1 MSVLL
6 VEKSGGIATITLNRP
21 EALNALNAEL
31 RLAIETTFR
40 DLAKDDEVRV
50 AILTGAGRA
59 FSAGIDLKELS
70 RGRMESSGAADYD
83 MIGAIRDFG
92 APLIG
97 AVNGH
102 AITGGFELALACDL
116 LIASENAQFG
126 DTHARVG
133 IVPGWALSQKLP
145 RLIGI
150 ARAKELSLTGN
161 FIGAEQ
167 AERWG
172 TREPRRACV
181 RAPAGLPAARA
192 GHALVRSALT
202 APLQAD
208 DRCWLC
214 RHAQRWA
221 GARAAD
227 VPRSPHRR
235 HARGDR
241 AAPRRDPGPRSPA
254 AEVMQVSRSEAKPSE
269 VHQAGGR

>member
-21 EALNALNAEL
+21 EALNALSAEL
-31 RLAIETTFR
+31 RQAIEHAFR
-40 DLAKDDEVRV
+40 ELAKDDGVRV
-50 AILTGAGRA
+50 AIITGAGRA

-70 RGRMESSGAADYD
+70 SGRLERSGAADYD

-116 LIASENAQFG
+116 LIASEHAKFG

-133 IVPGWALSQKLP
+133 IVPGWGLSQKLP
-145 RLIGI
+145 RLIGVS
-150 ARAKELSLTGN
+150 RAKELSLTGN

-172 TREPRRACV
+172 
-181 RAPAGLPAARA
+181 
-192 GHALVRSALT
+192 LVNR
-202 APLQAD
+202 
-208 DRCWLC
+208 
-214 RHAQRWA
+214 
-221 GARAAD
+221 
-227 VPRSPHRR
+227 VV
-235 HARGDR
+235 
-241 AAPRRDPGPRSPA
+241 PA
-254 AEVMQVSRSEAKPSE
+254 AELLPVCRQLAQDMLSCDPPSLRRYKQMIDAGYATTLDEGLSLERRMSREHLADVTAEAI
-269 VHQAGGR
+269 AGRRAGIQDRGRQQQK

>member
-21 EALNALNAEL
+21 EALNALSAEL
-31 RLAIETTFR
+31 RLAIERTFR

-70 RGRMESSGAADYD
+70 SGNVERSGAADYD

-150 ARAKELSLTGN
+150 GRAKELSLTGN

-172 TREPRRACV
+172 LVNRVVPASELMPVCQKLAQDMLSCDPPSLRRYKQMIDSGYAGTLQDGLALERRMSREHLADVTPEAIARRRA
-181 RAPAGLPAARA
+181 GI
-192 GHALVRSALT
+192 
-202 APLQAD
+202 Q
-208 DRCWLC
+208 DR
-214 RHAQRWA
+214 
-221 GARAAD
+221 
-227 VPRSPHRR
+227 
-235 HARGDR
+235 
-241 AAPRRDPGPRSPA
+241 
-254 AEVMQVSRSEAKPSE
+254 
-269 VHQAGGR
+269 GRQQQK